1 MIRRLKLH
9 NFKNFR
15 DATLHLGPFSVL
27 VGTNASGK
35 SNVRDAVRVLHAIGR
50 GYKLA
55 DIFGERWS
63 EGGEKVWDG
72 IRGGTREA
80 AFFGA
85 SRFGLKVVLDV
96 SLSSS
101 SGPAEKQRVTYRI
114 DVETDGQHDDNTTPV
129 RIARESLAIDD
140 QEEPIFDTHPKG
152 KPKNRTSK
160 SIQVWAPDLLPHSN
174 PPAYSRDRPIIQQIE
189 VDTSWIRTVKATL
202 SALQSMRFFEFHP
215 PAMRRP
221 SVPGQTVLG
230 DRGENLSSVLQ
241 AIHQDDAR
249 KDRLASWVRELTP
262 MDVVN
267 FEFPSDA
274 QGRIQVV
281 LVEKNGQKISAN
293 SASAGTL
300 RLLGV
305 IAAVLGPEHAR
316 LSFFEELENGIHP
329 TRLHLLLQLIE
340 QNVSDDP
347 ERPTQVVA
355 TTHSPQL
362 LRFLSDESLTSA
374 SVVYR
379 GERQPDATIVPVLDI
394 PRVKEVMEHK
404 DLGRLFESG
413 WMENSLSFAGAG
425 NESTEDAPA

>member
-1 MIRRLKLH
+1 
-9 NFKNFR
+9 
-15 DATLHLGPFSVL
+15 
-27 VGTNASGK
+27 
-35 SNVRDAVRVLHAIGR
+35 
-50 GYKLA
+50 
-55 DIFGERWS
+55 
-63 EGGEKVWDG
+63 
-72 IRGGTREA
+72 
-80 AFFGA
+80 
-85 SRFGLKVVLDV
+85 
-96 SLSSS
+96 
-101 SGPAEKQRVTYRI
+101 
-114 DVETDGQHDDNTTPV
+114 
-129 RIARESLAIDD
+129 
-140 QEEPIFDTHPKG
+140 
-152 KPKNRTSK
+152 
-160 SIQVWAPDLLPHSN
+160 
-174 PPAYSRDRPIIQQIE
+174 
-189 VDTSWIRTVKATL
+189 
-202 SALQSMRFFEFHP
+202 
-215 PAMRRP
+215 
-221 SVPGQTVLG
+221 VPGQTVLG

-249 KDRLASWVRELTP
+249 NERLASWVRELTP
-262 MDVVN
+262 MDVVD
-267 FEFPSDA
+267 FEFPADA

-281 LVEKNGQKISAN
+281 LVEENGQKISAN

-362 LRFLSDESLTSA
+362 LRFLSDESLNSA

-379 GERQPDATIVPVLDI
+379 DERQPDATIVPVLDL
-394 PRVKEVMEHK
+394 PHVEEVLEHK

-425 NESTEDAPA
+425 DESTEDAPA